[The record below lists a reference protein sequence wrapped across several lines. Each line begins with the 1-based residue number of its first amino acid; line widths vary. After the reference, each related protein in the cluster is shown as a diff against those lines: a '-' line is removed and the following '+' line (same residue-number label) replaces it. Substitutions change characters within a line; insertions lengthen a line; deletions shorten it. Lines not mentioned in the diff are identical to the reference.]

1 VVVRR
6 CLARATRVIV
16 AIYKN
21 EEAPIFHR
29 PMTGFSPISNEA
41 LPALE
46 TALADPL
53 AVSEESGLRL
63 KASVEPGPT
72 VPVPSAQCIY
82 ACFEG
87 RWIEVCRCPRG
98 HVT

>member
-29 PMTGFSPISNEA
+29 PTTGLSPISNEA
-41 LPALE
+41 LSALE
-46 TALADPL
+46 MALA
-53 AVSEESGLRL
+53 
-63 KASVEPGPT
+63 
-72 VPVPSAQCIY
+72 
-82 ACFEG
+82 G
-87 RWIEVCRCPRG
+87 R
-98 HVT
+98 